1 MLYPTNSGALRTRSH
16 PVRMNHLL
24 EIGLDLGRGDSA
36 LDHFRLHLPDQVEV
50 EEVHYSDF
58 HFQLLWRVCTQR

>member
-16 PVRMNHLL
+16 PVPTSHLL
-24 EIGLDLGRGDSA
+24 EVGLDPGRGDSA
-36 LDHFRLHLPDQVEV
+36 LDRLRLLDQAEV

-58 HFQLLWRVCTQR
+58 HFRRQQRACIQR